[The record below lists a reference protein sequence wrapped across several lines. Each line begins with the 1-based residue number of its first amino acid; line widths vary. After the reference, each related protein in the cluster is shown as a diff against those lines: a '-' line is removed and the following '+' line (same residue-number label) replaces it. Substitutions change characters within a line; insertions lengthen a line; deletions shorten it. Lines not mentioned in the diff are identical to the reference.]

1 MEKQDEMLELLPV
14 AEGGET
20 TGNMQGWMGK
30 SVCLITDEIWM
41 KCELQLALVEE
52 ADFLALPLFCEFVK
66 SKMPML
72 GEVKESHASACS
84 LLCI

>member
-1 MEKQDEMLELLPV
+1 
-14 AEGGET
+14 
-20 TGNMQGWMGK
+20 
-30 SVCLITDEIWM
+30 M